1 MTGELLIVVTCAGST
16 VYKAA
21 DMSILYQIPQYIRA
35 RGARW
40 TLHKHRR
47 SGHVF
52 VSNAMK

>member
-35 RGARW
+35 RGAR
-40 TLHKHRR
+40 
-47 SGHVF
+47 
-52 VSNAMK
+52 